1 MIKKTSFFSKLYVGL
16 ILLFLYAPIAIMI
29 VFSFNQ
35 SKSRGS
41 WQGFTFDWYF
51 KLFNDSQMLSSLITT
66 FVCGLLAAIIST
78 FIGTL
83 ACLGFYS
90 MKK

>member
-83 ACLGFYS
+83 LV
-90 MKK
+90 